1 MAFIA
6 LALACGACNGEED
19 VTGSTNRCANEL
31 FKSYNPR
38 VLEQCVAA
46 CKQCER
52 GTTVTCT
59 TSCTL
64 KGAR

>member
-1 MAFIA
+1 M

-19 VTGSTNRCANEL
+19 VTGTTSRCANEL
-31 FKSYNPR
+31 FKSYNPK

-46 CKQCER
+46 CKQCGR
-52 GTTVTCT
+52 GTTITCT

-64 KGAR
+64 KGAH